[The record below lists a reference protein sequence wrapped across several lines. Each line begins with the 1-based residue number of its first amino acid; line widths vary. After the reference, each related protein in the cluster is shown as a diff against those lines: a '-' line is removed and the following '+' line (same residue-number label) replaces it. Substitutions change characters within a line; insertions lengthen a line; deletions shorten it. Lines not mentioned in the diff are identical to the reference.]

1 MMRSTLLALA
11 STIAIATAAAAQIAP
26 TAQFDTKRLS
36 EHVRILGSD
45 EFEGRAPSTAGETKT
60 VAYLTDQFAKAGLQ
74 PGGVIVNGKRTW
86 TQPVPLLRSE
96 FSAAPKVAVKLG
108 GKSVALTQGEEIAV
122 RSPTNGDKGI
132 DLSKAELV
140 FVGYGVK
147 APERGWDDFKGQNLR
162 GKVLVMLV
170 NDPDFEGG
178 DGDFGGKAMTY
189 YGRWTY
195 KFEEGARQGAAGVLV
210 IHETV
215 PAAYGW
221 ATVKNSN
228 TNTMFDIVRA
238 SPKAEHPPMEGWIQR
253 DLAARLFADSGLNF
267 DAMKA
272 AARKKEF
279 RPVAL
284 KSRIDVKGSAKTEVI
299 TSQNVVGLLP
309 GTTRPDET
317 VIYSAHWDHLGIG
330 QPDANG
336 DRIYNGAIDNGT
348 GIAQLIE
355 QARAF
360 ASGPRPQRSV
370 VFLAV
375 TAEEKGLLGSEYYAA
390 NPIYSAGKTAGAIN
404 TDVMGVQGP
413 ARDYSIRGNQKFGLL
428 DILVDEATKRG
439 RRYTPDPK
447 PETGGFFRSDH
458 FTFAKAGIPALSF
471 SPGQDLVN
479 GGIARAQAY
488 QADYTARLYHQPDDE
503 WSADW
508 DLTGMAADAE
518 LIHAVGLRLA
528 NSADWPNWSADSEF
542 RAARDKSAAERG
554 GPASAQ
560 PPASIPAP
568 GPKTSGERG

>member
-1 MMRSTLLALA
+1 MKRSTLFALA
-11 STIAIATAAAAQIAP
+11 STLALAIGTSAATAQ
-26 TAQFDTKRLS
+26 TAQFDVGRMS
-36 EHVRILGSD
+36 EHIRILGSD
-45 EFEGRAPSTAGETKT
+45 AYEGRAPNSPGETKT
-60 VAYLTDQFAKAGLQ
+60 VAYLVDQFAKAGLQ
-74 PGGVIVNGKRTW
+74 PGGTIVNGQRSW
-86 TQPVPLLRSE
+86 TQPVPLLKSE
-96 FSAAPKVAVKLG
+96 FTASPRIAVTLG
-108 GKSVALTQGEEIAV
+108 GKSVALAQGEEIAV
-122 RSPTNGDKGI
+122 RSPINGDKGI
-132 DLSKAELV
+132 DLTKAPLV

-147 APERGWDDFKGQNLR
+147 APERGWDDFKGQDLK

-178 DGDFGGKAMTY
+178 EGSFGGKAMTY

-195 KFEEGARQGAAGVLV
+195 KYEEGARQGAAGVLV
-210 IHETV
+210 IHETA
-215 PAAYGW
+215 PASYGW

-228 TNTMFDIVRA
+228 TNAMFDIVRQN
-238 SPKAEHPPMEGWIQR
+238 PRAEHPPMEGWIQR
-253 DLAARLFADSGLNF
+253 DLAARLFADSGLEF
-267 DAMKA
+267 EAMKA
-272 AARKKEF
+272 AARKKDF
-279 RPVAL
+279 RPVTL
-284 KSRIDVKGSAKTEVI
+284 KARIDVKGAAKTEVI

-309 GTTRPDET
+309 GTARPDET
-317 VIYSAHWDHLGIG
+317 VIYTGHWDHLGIG
-330 QPDANG
+330 LPDANG

-390 NPIYSAGKTAGAIN
+390 NPIYSAGKTAGVIN

-428 DILVDEATKRG
+428 DILIEEATKRG

-458 FTFAKAGIPALSF
+458 FTLAKAGIPALSF
-471 SPGQDLVN
+471 SPGMDLVS
-479 GGIARAQAY
+479 GGVARAQAY
-488 QADYTARLYHQPDDE
+488 ATDYTARLYHQPDDE

-518 LIHAVGLRLA
+518 LLHAVGLRLA
-528 NSADWPNWSADSEF
+528 NTSDWPNWSADSEF
-542 RAARDKSAAERG
+542 RAARDRSAAERG
-554 GPASAQ
+554 GTASPP
-560 PPASIPAP
+560 PPAPPPPAA
-568 GPKTSGERG
+568 SGERG